1 MRLDYPQNARASD
14 CGDIVGVGDF
24 PRSRLLGVHIS
35 LDVVYE
41 FELKVMLCVVNQQ
54 ILIQVLFELSW

>member
-1 MRLDYPQNARASD
+1 MRLDYRQNARASD

-41 FELKVMLCVVNQQ
+41 FELKGHVMCSKSTGSNPGFV
-54 ILIQVLFELSW
+54 